1 MKYIKDEN
9 DFSTMIA
16 EVEISYSHK
25 IKPSLQVKACSSSD
39 VYKHVLALWK
49 NIDYYESFAVLL
61 LSRANKILGLHW
73 ISTGG
78 ISGVAVDPKR
88 IFQAALKSCASS
100 IILLHNH
107 PSGQL
112 IPSDADIKLTRKI
125 KEGGKLLDIPVLD
138 HMIITSE
145 GYYSMADEGTL

>member
-1 MKYIKDEN
+1 MKQIKDQN

-25 IKPSLQVKACSSSD
+25 IKPSLQAKACSSSD
-39 VYKHVLALWK
+39 VYKHVLPLWK

-78 ISGVAVDPKR
+78 ISGTTVDSRR
-88 IFQAALKSCASS
+88 IFQAALKSCSS
-100 IILLHNH
+100 GIILLHNH

-112 IPSDADIKLTRKI
+112 NPSDADLQLTRKI
-125 KEGGKLLDIPVLD
+125 KEGGSFLDIPVLD

-145 GYYSMADEGTL
+145 GYYSMADEGAL